1 MSISVTFNWLGWR
14 TSCASWTPEVRLLRG
29 ELLLFFLL
37 IRLPFTFFRSF
48 VHSFVPSFVQ
58 SFVRSYFRSYVF
70 FFIKSSFNLIGYVYL
85 FWKKFL
91 FISSGNKRHI
101 VLEGKRH
108 FFEKPISSFS
118 SQINLRYNAVSLSVF
133 KRIFCLNYSK

>member
-1 MSISVTFNWLGWR
+1 MGWR
-14 TSCASWTPEVRLLRG
+14 TSCASWTPEVRLLRA

-37 IRLPFTFFRSF
+37 IRLPFMFFR
-48 VHSFVPSFVQ
+48 SFVQ

-70 FFIKSSFNLIGYVYL
+70 YFIKSSFNLIGYVYL

-108 FFEKPISSFS
+108 FFWKANFFPFLQNEFKIQCSFVIFVQTYFLFELFEVIISQSE
-118 SQINLRYNAVSLSVF
+118 N
-133 KRIFCLNYSK
+133 K